1 MADPLS
7 TTASIAGIV
16 SLAGSVFHIVSKYV
30 REAKGEKAKVVA
42 LATETRNL
50 SGILHNLSLLA
61 SSMDDQGTKTAFRA
75 YQLHACRQTLLKIND
90 VLSKAEKDFLSG
102 NTLTCVSRSL
112 K

>member
-75 YQLHACRQTLLKIND
+75 YQLHACRQTV
-90 VLSKAEKDFLSG
+90 VLECSVNGKA
-102 NTLTCVSRSL
+102 SRSGPPFGS
-112 K
+112 KIIAYV